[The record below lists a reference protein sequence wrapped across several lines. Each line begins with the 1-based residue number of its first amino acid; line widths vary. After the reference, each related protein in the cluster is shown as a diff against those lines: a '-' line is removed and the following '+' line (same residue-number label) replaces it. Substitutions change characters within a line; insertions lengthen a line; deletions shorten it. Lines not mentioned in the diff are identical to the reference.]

1 MNEILYELILVVT
14 ASYVGAIG
22 YGDLYEC
29 QIRKIIAGTINESSI
44 RLSILAGDK
53 EKSDFLSSHLY
64 PMEVEIGFAII
75 RKDEPYRLAPISG
88 FVDKDKASWE
98 IKYMREAQGPG

>member
-14 ASYVGAIG
+14 ASYAGSIG

-29 QIRKIIAGTINESSI
+29 QIKKIIAGTINESNI
-44 RLSILAGDK
+44 RISILAGDRD
-53 EKSDFLSSHLY
+53 KSNFLSSHLY
-64 PMEVEIGFAII
+64 PMEVEIGFTMV

-88 FVDKDKASWE
+88 FVDKDKTSWE
-98 IKYMREAQGPG
+98 IKYMRETQGPG